1 MKFDFVLTATLE
13 VNGKEETIV
22 APAVTVELVRA
33 YTLELKSPRVML
45 KSGGKVEL
53 AGVIHREPTFPGT
66 VKISVGDPP
75 DKVSCVPVE
84 VPNGK
89 SDFSLTC
96 EAAAGV
102 QEGEFEVHLVSTR
115 NRPGRYGQAGIHL
128 SARGNADD
136 HRRR

>member
-1 MKFDFVLTATLE
+1 M
-13 VNGKEETIV
+13 
-22 APAVTVELVRA
+22 APAITVDLVRA
-33 YTLELKSPRVML
+33 YSLELKSPRVIL

-53 AGVIHREPTFPGT
+53 AGVIHREPSFPGT

-75 DKVSCVPVE
+75 DKVSCGPVE

-96 EAAAGV
+96 EAARGACKRV
-102 QEGEFEVHLVSTR
+102 NSRCTWSPSAVV
-115 NRPGRYGQAGIHL
+115 PGGRQAGIHV
-128 SARGNADD
+128 STRGDADD